1 MQWQMA
7 CTGRQWCD
15 FVSFDSRMPEGLQI
29 FVKRV
34 FRDDDYIKTLE
45 IEVQKF
51 LNELN
56 EKVERLENLRA

>member
-1 MQWQMA
+1 MA
-7 CTGRQWCD
+7 CTERGWCD

-45 IEVQKF
+45 TEVQKF